1 MAEQLALLERDGS
14 DFRLDAHTRQ
24 IGKAGVAEA
33 RRVLR
38 EVVRAAAERAA
49 ESERAAA

>member
-1 MAEQLALLERDGS
+1 MAEQLALLEREES
-14 DFRLDAHTRQ
+14 DFRLDAHTRE

-38 EVVRAAAERAA
+38 EIVRAAAERA
-49 ESERAAA
+49 EQGERTAA